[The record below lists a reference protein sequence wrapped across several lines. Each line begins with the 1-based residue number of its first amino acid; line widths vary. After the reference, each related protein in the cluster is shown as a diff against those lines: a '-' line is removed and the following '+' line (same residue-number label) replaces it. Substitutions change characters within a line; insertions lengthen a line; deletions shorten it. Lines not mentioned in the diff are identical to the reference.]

1 MNARSRLLLE
11 TERLIIREHV
21 LSDAPFFFEL
31 NSNYNVVKYTGDVS
45 FNTIGRSRKNSS
57 VRHEQYKENG
67 YGRWLVAE
75 KETGNP
81 IGWCGLKFHTDTK
94 ETDIG
99 YRLLESAWG
108 KGYATESAKACIDYG
123 FKHFNL
129 NRIIGDAMKENTA
142 SINVFKKL
150 GMTYLKDSLLDNI
163 ESVVYELKKENYK

>member
-1 MNARSRLLLE
+1 MPHDIILE

-21 LSDAPFFFEL
+21 LSDAPFFFTL
-31 NSNYNVVKYTGDVS
+31 NSNYNVVKYTGDSS
-45 FNTIGRSRKNSS
+45 FKMIEEAEKIVQYVIN
-57 VRHEQYKENG
+57 QYKENG

-129 NRIIGDAMKENTA
+129 NRIIGDVMKENTA

>member
-1 MNARSRLLLE
+1 MPHDIILE
-11 TERLIIREHV
+11 TKRLIIREHV
-21 LSDAPFFFEL
+21 LSDTPFFFTL
-31 NSNYNVVKYTGDVS
+31 NSNYNVVKYTGDSS
-45 FNTIGRSRKNSS
+45 FKTIEEAEKIVQYVIN
-57 VRHEQYKENG
+57 QYKENG
-67 YGRWLVAE
+67 YGRWLVTE

-99 YRLLESAWG
+99 YRLLENAWG

-123 FKHFNL
+123 FNHFNL

-163 ESVVYELKKENYK
+163 ESVVYELKKESYK

>member
-1 MNARSRLLLE
+1 MPHDIILE

-21 LSDAPFFFEL
+21 LSDAPFFFTL
-31 NSNYNVVKYTGDVS
+31 NSNYNVVKYTGDSS
-45 FNTIGRSRKNSS
+45 FKTIEEAEKIVQYVIN
-57 VRHEQYKENG
+57 QYKENG

-81 IGWCGLKFHTDTK
+81 LGWCGLKFHTDTK

-108 KGYATESAKACIDYG
+108 KGYATESAKAYIDYG

>member
-1 MNARSRLLLE
+1 MPHDIILE

-21 LSDAPFFFEL
+21 LSDAPFFFTL
-31 NSNYNVVKYTGDVS
+31 NSNYNVVKYTGDSS
-45 FNTIGRSRKNSS
+45 FKMIAEAEKIVQYVMN
-57 VRHEQYKENG
+57 QYKENG

-123 FKHFNL
+123 FNYFNL
-129 NRIIGDAMKENTA
+129 NRIIGDAIKENTA

>member
-1 MNARSRLLLE
+1 MPHDIILE

-21 LSDAPFFFEL
+21 LSDAPFFFTL
-31 NSNYNVVKYTGDVS
+31 NSNYNVVKYTGDSS
-45 FNTIGRSRKNSS
+45 FKTIEEAEKIVQYVMN
-57 VRHEQYKENG
+57 QYKENG
-67 YGRWLVAE
+67 YGRWLVTE

-129 NRIIGDAMKENTA
+129 NRIIGDAMKENKA

>member
-1 MNARSRLLLE
+1 MPHDIILE

-21 LSDAPFFFEL
+21 LSDAPFFFTL
-31 NSNYNVVKYTGDVS
+31 NSNYNVVKYTEDSS
-45 FNTIGRSRKNSS
+45 FKTIEEAEKIVQYVIN
-57 VRHEQYKENG
+57 QYKENG

-129 NRIIGDAMKENTA
+129 NRIIGDAIKENTA

>member
-1 MNARSRLLLE
+1 MPHDIILE

-21 LSDAPFFFEL
+21 LSDAPFFFTL
-31 NSNYNVVKYTGDVS
+31 NSNYNVVKYTGDSS
-45 FNTIGRSRKNSS
+45 FKMIAEAEKIVQYVMN
-57 VRHEQYKENG
+57 QYKENG

-129 NRIIGDAMKENTA
+129 NRIIGDAIKENTA

>member
-1 MNARSRLLLE
+1 MPHDIILE

-21 LSDAPFFFEL
+21 LSDAPFFFTL
-31 NSNYNVVKYTGDVS
+31 NSNYNVVKYTGDSS
-45 FNTIGRSRKNSS
+45 FKTIEEAEKIVQYVMN
-57 VRHEQYKENG
+57 QYKENG
-67 YGRWLVAE
+67 YGRWLVVE

-142 SINVFKKL
+142 SINIFKKL
-150 GMTYLKDSLLDNI
+150 GMTYFKDSLLDNI

>member
-1 MNARSRLLLE
+1 MPHDIILE

-21 LSDAPFFFEL
+21 LSDAPFFFTL
-31 NSNYNVVKYTGDVS
+31 NSNYNVVKYTEDSS
-45 FNTIGRSRKNSS
+45 FKTIEEAEKIVQYVIN
-57 VRHEQYKENG
+57 QYKENG

-108 KGYATESAKACIDYG
+108 QGYATESAKACIDYG

>member
-1 MNARSRLLLE
+1 MNAKIILE
-11 TERLIIREHV
+11 TERLILREHIV
-21 LSDAPFFFEL
+21 SDTAFSFEL
-31 NSNYNVVKYTGDVS
+31 NSNPLVTKYTGDSAFENLQTAEKLVHYVM
-45 FNTIGRSRKNSS
+45 N
-57 VRHEQYKENG
+57 QYKENG

-99 YRLLESAWG
+99 YRLLQSAWG
-108 KGYATESAKACIDYG
+108 KGYATESAKACIEYG

-129 NRIIGDAMKENTA
+129 NHIIGNAMKENTA

-150 GMTYLKDSLLDNI
+150 GMTYLKDTLIDNVD
-163 ESVVYELKKENYK
+163 SVTYELKKENCK

>member
-1 MNARSRLLLE
+1 MKKNIILE

-21 LSDAPFFFEL
+21 LSDAPFFFTL

-45 FNTIGRSRKNSS
+45 FNNLEEAEKI
-57 VRHEQYKENG
+57 VRYVMNQYKENG

-75 KETGNP
+75 KETNNP

-99 YRLLESAWG
+99 YRFLESAWG

-123 FKHFNL
+123 FKHFDL
-129 NRIIGDAMKENTA
+129 NCIIGDAMKENTA

-150 GMTYLKDSLLDNI
+150 GMTYFNDSLIDNI
-163 ESVVYELKKENYK
+163 LSVNYKINNPNL

>member
-1 MNARSRLLLE
+1 MPHDIILE

-21 LSDAPFFFEL
+21 LSDAPFFFTL
-31 NSNYNVVKYTGDVS
+31 NSNYNVVKYTGDSS
-45 FNTIGRSRKNSS
+45 FKMIEEAEKIVQYVMN
-57 VRHEQYKENG
+57 QYKENG
-67 YGRWLVAE
+67 YGRWLVTE

-129 NRIIGDAMKENTA
+129 NRIIGDAIKENTA

>member
-1 MNARSRLLLE
+1 MPHDIILE

-21 LSDAPFFFEL
+21 LSDAPFFFTL
-31 NSNYNVVKYTGDVS
+31 NSNYNVVKYTEDSS
-45 FNTIGRSRKNSS
+45 FKTIEEAEKIVQYVIN
-57 VRHEQYKENG
+57 QYKENG

>member
-1 MNARSRLLLE
+1 MPHDIILE

-21 LSDAPFFFEL
+21 LSDAPFFFTL
-31 NSNYNVVKYTGDVS
+31 NSNYNVVKYTGDSS
-45 FNTIGRSRKNSS
+45 FKTIEEAEKIVQYVIN
-57 VRHEQYKENG
+57 QYKENG

-129 NRIIGDAMKENTA
+129 NRIIGDAIKENTA

>member
-1 MNARSRLLLE
+1 MPHDIILE

-21 LSDAPFFFEL
+21 LSDAPFFFTL
-31 NSNYNVVKYTGDVS
+31 NSNYNVVKYTGDSS
-45 FNTIGRSRKNSS
+45 FKMIAEAEKIVQYVMN
-57 VRHEQYKENG
+57 QYKENG

-123 FKHFNL
+123 FNHFNL
-129 NRIIGDAMKENTA
+129 NRIIGDAIKENTA

>member
-1 MNARSRLLLE
+1 MPHDIILE

-21 LSDAPFFFEL
+21 LSDAPFFFTL
-31 NSNYNVVKYTGDVS
+31 NSNYNVVKYTGDSS
-45 FNTIGRSRKNSS
+45 FKMIAEAEKIVQYVMN
-57 VRHEQYKENG
+57 QYKENG
-67 YGRWLVAE
+67 YGRWLVTE

>member
-1 MNARSRLLLE
+1 MNHEIIIE

-21 LSDAPFFFEL
+21 LSDAPFFFTL
-31 NSNYNVVKYTGDVS
+31 NSNYNVVKYTGDSS
-45 FNTIGRSRKNSS
+45 FKTIEEAETIVQYVMN
-57 VRHEQYKENG
+57 QYKENG

-75 KETGNP
+75 KQTGNP

-108 KGYATESAKACIDYG
+108 KGYATESAKACVDYG

-129 NRIIGDAMKENTA
+129 NRIIGDAMKENMA

>member
-1 MNARSRLLLE
+1 MPHDIILE

-21 LSDAPFFFEL
+21 LSDAPFFFTL
-31 NSNYNVVKYTGDVS
+31 NSNYNVVKYTGDSS
-45 FNTIGRSRKNSS
+45 FKMIEEAEKIVQYVIN
-57 VRHEQYKENG
+57 QYKENG
-67 YGRWLVAE
+67 YGRWLVTE

-129 NRIIGDAMKENTA
+129 NRIIGDAMKQNTA

>member
-1 MNARSRLLLE
+1 MPHDIILE
-11 TERLIIREHV
+11 TKRLIIREHV
-21 LSDAPFFFEL
+21 LSDTPFFFTL
-31 NSNYNVVKYTGDVS
+31 NSNYNVVKYTGDSS
-45 FNTIGRSRKNSS
+45 FKTIEEAEKIVQYVIN
-57 VRHEQYKENG
+57 QYKENG
-67 YGRWLVAE
+67 YGRWLVTE

-123 FKHFNL
+123 FNYFNL
-129 NRIIGDAMKENTA
+129 NRIIGDAIKENTA